1 MRARNDSLQ
10 KVIFEPHFLAWSK
23 VWFIRSR
30 RAVAERAS
38 ANLKDSI
45 SVRANVII
53 KMSYIQMFCYV
64 IYYHTSGD

>member
-1 MRARNDSLQ
+1 MHARNDSLQ
-10 KVIFEPHFLAWSK
+10 KVIFEVHFLVWSK

-30 RAVAERAS
+30 SAVAERAP

-53 KMSYIQMFCYV
+53 KTLKWV
-64 IYYHTSGD
+64 ISELLAA